1 MKRGVSLSLEQ
12 ANAHQVRHGFAPVI
26 PGESRQPTIQQERS
40 SGILR
45 GRKRSM
51 NKTEAEFAR
60 ILEAMWSR
68 GEIVS
73 FVYEGLRLKYADGLY
88 YKADFVVM
96 NPDKSVTLIETKG
109 GHIWDRDKVRFRAC
123 AAEWRDWFAFE
134 LWQKKAGQWS
144 RIR

>member
-1 MKRGVSLSLEQ
+1 MAKRGLTLTLEQ

-26 PGESRQPTIQQERS
+26 QGESTQRTIKQNES
-40 SGILR
+40 TGVLR

-60 ILEAMWSR
+60 ILEVWKQR

-88 YKADFVVM
+88 YKPDFVAF
-96 NPDKSVTLIETKG
+96 DGGKIYLIEVKG

-123 AAEWRDWFAFE
+123 AAEWREWFSFE
-134 LWQKKAGQWS
+134 LWQRKRGEWS
-144 RIR
+144 RLY